1 MAATTININD
11 QQYMRAALGLAQR
24 GLGNVAPNPAVGCIL
39 VREDLGGGGRIV
51 GRGVTQPG
59 GRPHAE
65 TAALEAAG
73 AEAAGSTAYVTLEP
87 CAHHGE
93 TPPCAQALIEAKV
106 KRVVVAC
113 RDPDPRVDGGG
124 IAALE
129 AAGIAADIGIEG
141 ARAQELN
148 AGFFKRLIHGHPLVT
163 VKTATTL
170 DGKIATHTGESQWI
184 TGPDARA
191 HGHALRASHDA
202 VLIGSG
208 TARAD
213 NPALTCRLPGLEDR
227 SPIRIVVDGRLST
240 PLTSQLALTAKET
253 PTWIITLR
261 SADADRRAAFAEAGV
276 EIFDVAPDEDGR
288 PDLHAVFDVI
298 GKRGVTRLLVEA
310 GGRLVAGL
318 FRAGLVDRL
327 VWFRAPLIIGGDG
340 QGAIAGLGV
349 DSLGQAPLFRRIETI
364 ALGDDVMETYTVE
377 APAN

>member
-1 MAATTININD
+1 VATTINTDD
-11 QQYMRAALGLAQR
+11 QAFMRAALGLAHR

-39 VREDLGGGGRIV
+39 VREDLGEGGRIV
-51 GRGVTQPG
+51 GRGVTQAG

-65 TAALEAAG
+65 TEALAAAG
-73 AEAAGSTAYVTLEP
+73 SDAAGSTAYVTLEP

-93 TPPCAQALIEAKV
+93 TPPCAQALIDAGI

-113 RDPDPRVDGGG
+113 RDPDPRTDGGG

-129 AAGIAADIGIEG
+129 AADIAVDVGVEG
-141 ARAQELN
+141 SSAFELN
-148 AGFFKRLIHGHPLVT
+148 AGFFTRLKHGRPLVT

-170 DGKIATHTGESQWI
+170 DGKIATHNGDSQWI

-202 VLIGSG
+202 ILIGSG

-240 PLTSQLALTAKET
+240 PLTSQLALTAKQT
-253 PTWIITLR
+253 PSWIITLR
-261 SADADRRAAFAEAGV
+261 GADADRRAAFVEAGV
-276 EIFDVAPDEDGR
+276 KVFDVSPDADGR

-298 GKRGVTRLLVEA
+298 GKQGITRLLVEA

-327 VWFRAPLIIGGDG
+327 VWFRAPMVIGGDG

-349 DSLGQAPLFRRIETI
+349 DSLGKAPLFRRIETI
-364 ALGDDVMETYTVE
+364 VLGDDVMETYAVE